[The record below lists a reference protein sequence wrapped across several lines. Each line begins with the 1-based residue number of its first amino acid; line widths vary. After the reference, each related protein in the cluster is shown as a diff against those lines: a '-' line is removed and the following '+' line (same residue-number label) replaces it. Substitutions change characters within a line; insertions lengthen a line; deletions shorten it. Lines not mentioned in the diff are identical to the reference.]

1 MKARLSLFLFLALT
15 AAPLASAQESKAGAA
30 AGKVVAFENVN
41 VVPMDRERV
50 LEKQTVIV
58 RDGRIAQIGPAD
70 KTRAPE
76 GAIKIDGRGKYLMPG
91 LAEMHGHLPP
101 PQAGEKEIDATFALF
116 VANGVTTVRG
126 MFGFPNHPALRDKI
140 SRGELLG
147 PRLYVASPALSGN
160 NVSSVEAGQKLV
172 RDYKAA
178 GFDLLKVHE
187 GLSLENYDAIVA
199 TAREVGMAYAGHIP
213 DKVGLSHALKTK
225 MWSIEHLDNYIEAL
239 EADDSPVKN
248 ADPQTKAMKLP
259 FHLDEKKISALASAT
274 RDAGVWN
281 VPTMALY
288 LNVFSSESGETLAQ
302 REEVKYMPPQMVK
315 NWVGQRNNQL
325 QNFDPAAIKR
335 MVEIRKKILKGLYDG
350 GAKIMLGSDSP
361 QFFNVP
367 GFALQREMQAMVDAG
382 LTPYQVLETGTRN
395 PAVYLKTIDETGT
408 VEVGK
413 RADLIL
419 VDANPL
425 ESVANV
431 ARRSGVMVN
440 GKWLP
445 AAELNKMLD
454 EVAAMRKG

>member
-1 MKARLSLFLFLALT
+1 MKMILPLFLLLALT
-15 AAPLASAQESKAGAA
+15 SAPLARAQQAKAA
-30 AGKVVAFENVN
+30 VVAFENVN

-58 RDGRIAQIGPAD
+58 RDGRIAEIGPAG
-70 KTRAPE
+70 KTKTPE
-76 GAIKIDGRGKYLMPG
+76 GAVRVDGRGKYLMPG

-101 PQAGEKEIDATFALF
+101 PQAGEKEIAATLALF

-126 MFGFPNHPALRDKI
+126 MFGFPNHPEVRDKV
-140 SRGELLG
+140 SRGDILG
-147 PRLYVASPALSGN
+147 PRLYVAGPALSGN
-160 NVSSVEAGQKLV
+160 SVPSVEVAQKMV
-172 RDYKAA
+172 RDQKAA

-187 GLSLENYDAIVA
+187 GLSLEAYDAVVA
-199 TAREVGMAYAGHIP
+199 AAKDAGIAYGGHIP
-213 DKVGLSHALKTK
+213 DKVGLQHALKTK
-225 MWSIEHLDNYIEAL
+225 MATIEHLDNYIEAL
-239 EADDSPVKN
+239 EADNSPIKG
-248 ADPQTKAMKLP
+248 ADPQTRAAKLP
-259 FHLDEKKISALASAT
+259 FHLDEKKIPALATAT

-288 LNVFSSESGETLAQ
+288 LNVFSSESGEALAQ
-302 REEVKYMPPQMVK
+302 REEMKYAVPQMLK

-325 QNFDPAAIKR
+325 KSFDPEAIKR
-335 MVEIRKKILKGLYDG
+335 LVDIRKKILKGLHAA

-361 QFFNVP
+361 QFFNIP

-395 PAVYLKTIDETGT
+395 PAIYLKTINETGT

-425 ESVANV
+425 ESVGNV

-445 AAELNKMLD
+445 ASELNKMLD
-454 EVAAMRKG
+454 EIAAMRKG